1 MRKRVILPGA
11 LRTIRKL
18 KAETDSKFRV
28 GEFGPACQ
36 MSDSHL
42 CNIEA
47 GRKQPPEEVIHRIAA
62 LLGVDVD
69 AISYVI
75 ETPEEAAA

>member
-1 MRKRVILPGA
+1 MSKRVILPGA
-11 LRTIRKL
+11 LKAIRSL
-18 KAETDSKFRV
+18 KAATDPTFRV
-28 GEFGPACQ
+28 GTFGPLCQ

-62 LLGVDVD
+62 LLGVPVD
-69 AISYVI
+69 AISYTI
-75 ETPEEAAA
+75 ELAEEAAA